1 MKHTSHATSRKLTE
15 KEVSEILASE
25 ASFAEYVG
33 SLTVEQIDALI
44 AAAAQDPVMTEL
56 LQSVRTER
64 KNVEQQIH
72 WKLTPA
78 VIGLTTVVAL
88 NEQIA
93 ALEKIQKDIA

>member
-15 KEVSEILASE
+15 KEVSEILSSE
-25 ASFAEYVG
+25 ASFAEYMA

-44 AAAAQDPVMTEL
+44 SASAKDPAMTTL
-56 LQSVRTER
+56 LQGVRAER
-64 KNVEQQIH
+64 KNAEQKIH
-72 WKLTPA
+72 WKLAPA
-78 VIGLTTVVAL
+78 VTGLATVIAL